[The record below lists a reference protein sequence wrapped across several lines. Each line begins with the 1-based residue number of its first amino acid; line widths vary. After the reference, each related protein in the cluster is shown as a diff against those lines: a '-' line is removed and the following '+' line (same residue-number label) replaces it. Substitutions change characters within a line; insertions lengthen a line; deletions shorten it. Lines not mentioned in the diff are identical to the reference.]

1 MTFHKQSEI
10 FFDSQ
15 KVAEDSVGPNKNV
28 SEDRDIRSW
37 RFCAAATSQIP
48 FNYGKVVSLPKKKKQ
63 VNFGCRSYTI
73 YTLQELDCDQSV
85 CIAA

>member
-10 FFDSQ
+10 YFDSQ

-48 FNYGKVVSLPKKKKQ
+48 FNYGKVVSLPKKKNKL
-63 VNFGCRSYTI
+63 T
-73 YTLQELDCDQSV
+73 SV
-85 CIAA
+85 AEAIQYIPYKNLIVISQFV

>member
-1 MTFHKQSEI
+1 MTFHKQSDI

-48 FNYGKVVSLPKKKKQ
+48 FNYGKVVSLPKKKNKL
-63 VNFGCRSYTI
+63 T
-73 YTLQELDCDQSV
+73 SV
-85 CIAA
+85 AEAIQYIPYKNLIVISQFV